1 MAVTPKFHAVSE
13 EALIDNTLVLFE
25 TNFKLMMDAM
35 YTAEAS
41 LVPGDSQY
49 LDDFR
54 ERALGMVMGD
64 ALPCLGISPL
74 RNASTSSDDDAY
86 LTEALRMD
94 LAMAVADD
102 NPQTVTRRIMRYM
115 RVAEAV
121 LRRGNK
127 NDFFGIVNT
136 TRTWGFSLD
145 CEHVY
150 TQDIRTNSS
159 IYFRDATLQ
168 VTVTIHEGQ

>member
-13 EALIDNTLVLFE
+13 EALINNTLTLFE
-25 TNFKLMMDAM
+25 TNFKDMMDAL
-35 YTAEAS
+35 YPAEAS
-41 LVPGDSQY
+41 LVEGDADY
-49 LDDFR
+49 LADFK

-64 ALPCLGISPL
+64 QLPCLGIGPA
-74 RNASTSSDDDAY
+74 RNASTSSDDDSY
-86 LTEALRMD
+86 LKEILRMD
-94 LAMAVADD
+94 LAIAVADD
-102 NPQTVTRRIMRYM
+102 SPQTVTRRIMRYL
-115 RVAEAV
+115 RCSEAV

-136 TRTWGFSLD
+136 ARTWGFSLD

-150 TQDIRTNSS
+150 EQDIRTNSS
-159 IYFRDATLQ
+159 IYFRSASLQ